1 MDGLEE
7 NLNRHK
13 ERRTLANA
21 QPNSCKMSLKHLN
34 PDLLSCSYRSFF
46 WLCHSITIL
55 LSILVAVSLSLKEN
69 SYLKLIND
77 AI

>member
-1 MDGLEE
+1 MH
-7 NLNRHK
+7 NLIHVK
-13 ERRTLANA
+13 WV
-21 QPNSCKMSLKHLN
+21 LKHLN

-46 WLCHSITIL
+46 WLCHAIIP